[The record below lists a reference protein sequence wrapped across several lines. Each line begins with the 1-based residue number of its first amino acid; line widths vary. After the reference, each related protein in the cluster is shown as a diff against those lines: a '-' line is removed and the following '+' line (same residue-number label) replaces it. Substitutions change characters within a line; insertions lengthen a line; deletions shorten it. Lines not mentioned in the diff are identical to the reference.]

1 MRTIQANGGG
11 SAQRWQ
17 RSAWQVGAVAVGAG
31 LAGWAIGF
39 LQAAQEWL
47 FLGAGLT
54 AAAVVAIIAVCA
66 VYMVALLSAAKASR
80 RLDRTIEASLRGTQA
95 SLERAGR
102 LARAEEI
109 FASDP
114 EGRTIDPQREPELFR
129 LYLFHTGRIDASGL
143 ASHSDRE
150 AALERLADDADR
162 IRELFAQQD
171 LLSTADADAATQQQR
186 IEEIS
191 RSLAGVT
198 HQRGQPG

>member
-1 MRTIQANGGG
+1 M
-11 SAQRWQ
+11 S
-17 RSAWQVGAVAVGAG
+17 AVALGAG

-39 LQAAQEWL
+39 LQAGQAW
-47 FLGAGLT
+47 FSVAAGLT
-54 AAAVVAIIAVCA
+54 AVAVVAIIAVCA
-66 VYMVALLSAAKASR
+66 VYVAALFSAAKASQ
-80 RLDRTIEASLRGTQA
+80 RLDRGIEASLRGTQA
-95 SLERAGR
+95 SLGRASR

-114 EGRTIDPQREPELFR
+114 DGRTIDPQREPELFR

-171 LLSTADADAATQQQR
+171 VLSTADADAATQQQR